1 VLIVSIFPAKP
12 RPQPLKADLKQY
24 LHFTQY
30 PSVPIQSDNMKS
42 LPPDRT
48 DAVKELEQ
56 RLLKKWNEEKS
67 SKPAPDEK
75 PVPPPASK
83 KKK

>member
-1 VLIVSIFPAKP
+1 
-12 RPQPLKADLKQY
+12 
-24 LHFTQY
+24 
-30 PSVPIQSDNMKS
+30 MKS

-56 RLLKKWNEEKS
+56 RLLKKWNDEKS

-75 PVPPPASK
+75 PAPPPAQK